1 MPVNYQRIYMESYAK
16 LFFAA
21 NLSLIVVSLFGCI
34 IKWFYRPR
42 AYKEHFAQLFPG
54 QFYVGLLFLLQ
65 ILELPYLFDMADIKS
80 LRYANAFSM
89 LLSPPLMIIICQK
102 FFFPRDTFRYKGTY
116 LFLPALAF
124 LIIFLLRSVGIL
136 TFSEI
141 GRNTVIYSAVVMFAW
156 FFYLTIRI
164 ALRIGRVIK
173 QIEVFEF
180 SDTQDY
186 TKTFAGYVQWLP
198 TTLCILSLT
207 TYLCNNPWV
216 KFGYDILC
224 IIFTVGFVIFTLD
237 PWREVDFVENKEIVE
252 NISQGNTEKSKWRMS
267 ESRYLALKGNLMEL
281 FENKHI
287 YLTPHL
293 TLDMLLKELSTNRN
307 YLCETIARS
316 GFKSFYDIV
325 NSYRITHAI
334 NLIETEPEAKMIDI
348 AIRSG
353 FASAASMN
361 KAFTQQGQPSPSKF
375 RTSNA

>member
-1 MPVNYQRIYMESYAK
+1 
-16 LFFAA
+16 
-21 NLSLIVVSLFGCI
+21 
-34 IKWFYRPR
+34 
-42 AYKEHFAQLFPG
+42 
-54 QFYVGLLFLLQ
+54 
-65 ILELPYLFDMADIKS
+65 
-80 LRYANAFSM
+80 
-89 LLSPPLMIIICQK
+89 
-102 FFFPRDTFRYKGTY
+102 
-116 LFLPALAF
+116 
-124 LIIFLLRSVGIL
+124 
-136 TFSEI
+136 
-141 GRNTVIYSAVVMFAW
+141 MFAW

-207 TYLCNNPWV
+207 TYLCHNPWV
-216 KFGYDILC
+216 KFGYDIIC

-375 RTSNA
+375 RTSNT